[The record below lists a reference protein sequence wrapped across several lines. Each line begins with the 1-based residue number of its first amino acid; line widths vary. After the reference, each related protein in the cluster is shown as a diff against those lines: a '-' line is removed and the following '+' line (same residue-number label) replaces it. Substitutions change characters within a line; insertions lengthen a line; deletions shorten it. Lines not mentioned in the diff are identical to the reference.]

1 MKSPE
6 HVARSIYEALPPRD
20 KWPVLSWRELGN
32 DWATSVINSGVLRTN
47 GPRITPQHAARH
59 DLAERHEQLLLDQQ
73 RRILGSGPRREA
85 AEHEAAHAIVA
96 DALGL
101 TVRVAHI
108 GLDGEGSGGCIHECG
123 TPFDT
128 ATVAMAGEMWI
139 GVFRSDEFLRGPHGC
154 GPDRIAALNAL
165 PDHWERNNAYHRC
178 FHILRANHAAV
189 LSLADR
195 LDRDGDY
202 LP

>member
-1 MKSPE
+1 VKSTE
-6 HVARSIYEALPPRD
+6 QIARSIYEALPARD
-20 KWPVLSWRELGN
+20 KWSVLSWRELDN
-32 DWATSVINSGVLRTN
+32 DWCTSVLNSGVMRASGQRT
-47 GPRITPQHAARH
+47 TPHDAARQ
-59 DLAERHEQLLLDQQ
+59 DLADQYEQLLLDQQ
-73 RRILGSGPRREA
+73 RRIIGSDPRREA

-96 DALGL
+96 DTLGL

-139 GVFRSDEFLRGPHGC
+139 GVFRSDEFLGGPHGC
-154 GPDRIAALNAL
+154 GPDRIATLNAL
-165 PDHWERNNAYHRC
+165 PDHCERSNAYHRC
-178 FHILRANHAAV
+178 FHILRSNRAAV